1 MFFINL
7 GNTYIHIITAVKIN
21 TNHFNIHTDNAHN
34 IFSHTPR
41 DETNINNIAATMS
54 CTIKNHIAIL
64 PYIDHVSHL
73 SEINFMMIIVLLN
86 VIAIAI

>member
-1 MFFINL
+1 MINL
-7 GNTYIHIITAVKIN
+7 GNTYTHISTAVNIK
-21 TNHFNIHTDNAHN
+21 TNHFSIHMDKVHN
-34 IFSHTPR
+34 IFSHTHI
-41 DETNINNIAATMS
+41 DEIIINNIAATIS

-64 PYIDHVSHL
+64 PYMDHVSHL